1 MKRTNTKITLA
12 TISQKSG
19 VSIPTISAILRNTEG
34 NNSRFSPET
43 NEKVL
48 RVARE
53 LGYRPNR
60 SAKSLRTNRHDAIGI
75 LVKDFWY
82 IYETRFRG
90 IMREAAA
97 NNQLVIMETL
107 SDDADV
113 MPDMISEDAV
123 DGIILFEDIGEKI
136 EQEIK
141 RLHIPAVQVNTNS
154 SHINAKIV
162 FDTTSAVTNAI
173 AEFKSSKR
181 LHPAFI
187 TGANGAYHTE
197 CEQAFMAEAKA
208 AGMYKPKILRFDK
221 YYEQPCFH
229 SEVYEKTLAFI
240 SKHTE
245 IDAVFFPNDYFAP
258 IFYKVCAELDRKI
271 PDDIAAIGCNNTTA
285 ARHVIPPL
293 SSVCIDR
300 ELIGHTAVK
309 MLNKILYS
317 GAHGKFSKVFEYGL
331 LERTSS

>member
-1 MKRTNTKITLA
+1 MKKSRAKVTLA
-12 TISQKSG
+12 TISEKSG
-19 VSIPTISAILRNTEG
+19 VSIPTISAILKNTKG

-53 LGYRPNR
+53 LGYRTNR
-60 SAKSLRTNRHDAIGI
+60 SAQSLRTNRHNAIGI

-107 SDDADV
+107 PDETDI

-136 EQEIK
+136 EREIN
-141 RLHIPAVQVNTNS
+141 RLNIPAVQVNTNS
-154 SHINAKIV
+154 SRINAKII
-162 FDTTSAVTNAI
+162 FDTASAAVNAI
-173 AEFKSSKR
+173 AEFKSSER
-181 LHPAFI
+181 LNPAFI
-187 TGANGAYHTE
+187 TGAGGAYHTE
-197 CEQAFMAEAKA
+197 CEDVFMNEAVS
-208 AGMYKPKILRFDK
+208 AGMNKPQILRFDK

-229 SEVYEKTLAFI
+229 PEVYEKTLTFI
-240 SKHTE
+240 SEHPE
-245 IDAVFFPNDYFAP
+245 IDAAFFPNDYFAP
-258 IFYKVCAELDRKI
+258 IFYKACAELNRKI
-271 PDDIAAIGCNNTTA
+271 PDDIATIGCNNTTA

-293 SSVCIDR
+293 TSVCIDR
-300 ELIGHTAVK
+300 ELIGRTAVK
-309 MLNKILYS
+309 MLNEILYS
-317 GAHGKFSKVFEYGL
+317 GAKGKCSKVFEYEL